1 MDDGLRTERPN
12 ATATVAGLAYSL
24 RPWQWYKQ
32 LIVFVPVAFS
42 FRYFDVL
49 DLAVWLRLVA
59 GALVF
64 SLTAG
69 CVYILNDIADVEEDR
84 KHPRK
89 KHRPIAS
96 GQVPVAIAA
105 GVAVPVLVAGPV
117 AGWWLAPAF
126 GGLLGVYVL
135 QNLLYSAGL
144 KNLVFVDLLVIGV
157 GFVLRAV
164 AGVVLVGAP
173 ISPWLILCTFLTA
186 LLLGMG
192 KRQAELDVVG
202 DGDGTRESLSEYSAD
217 LLQVMF
223 VSVSSVLLVSYSL
236 YTFFV
241 RSDAMMLTI
250 PFALY
255 AVFRYGYLSIEEGM
269 KRPERM
275 FLDGPMLG
283 NLILWAL
290 VAMVVLYLFPTLTLD
305 QFLTAGAAG

>member
-1 MDDGLRTERPN
+1 MDDGLRTERPFG
-12 ATATVAGLAYSL
+12 TSTVAGLAYSL

-42 FRYFDVL
+42 FQYFDVL
-49 DLAVWLRLVA
+49 DLSVWLRVVA
-59 GALVF
+59 GAVVF

-69 CVYILNDIADVEEDR
+69 CVYIVNDIADVEEDR
-84 KHPRK
+84 NHPRK

-96 GQVPVAIAA
+96 GQVSVPVAA
-105 GVAVPVLVAGPV
+105 GVALPGLVAGPL
-117 AGWWLAPAF
+117 AGWWITPAF
-126 GGLLGVYVL
+126 GAVLGFYVV

-144 KNLVFVDLLVIGV
+144 KDLVFVDLLLIGV
-157 GFVLRAV
+157 GFVLRAI

-192 KRQAELDVVG
+192 KRQAELAAVG
-202 DGDGTRESLSEYSAD
+202 PDNGTRGSLTDYSAE

-255 AVFRYGYLSIEEGM
+255 AVFRYGYLTIEQGM
-269 KRPERM
+269 NRPERM
-275 FLDGPMLG
+275 FLDKPMLV
-283 NLILWAL
+283 NLVVWAL
-290 VAMVVLYLFPTLTLD
+290 VALFILYLFPTVTFE
-305 QFLTAGAAG
+305 QFLTTTPVQ

>member
-1 MDDGLRTERPN
+1 MDDGLRTERPFG
-12 ATATVAGLAYSL
+12 TSTVAGLAYSL

-42 FRYFDVL
+42 FQYFDVF
-49 DLAVWLRLVA
+49 DLSVWLRVLA
-59 GALVF
+59 GAVVF

-69 CVYILNDIADVEEDR
+69 CVYIVNDIADVEEDR
-84 KHPRK
+84 NHPRK

-96 GQVPVAIAA
+96 GQVSVPVAA
-105 GVAVPVLVAGPV
+105 GVALPGLVAGPL
-117 AGWWLAPAF
+117 AGWWITPAF
-126 GGLLGVYVL
+126 GAVLGFYVV

-144 KNLVFVDLLVIGV
+144 KDLVFVDLLLIGV
-157 GFVLRAV
+157 GFVLRAI

-192 KRQAELDVVG
+192 KRQAELAAVG
-202 DGDGTRESLSEYSAD
+202 PDNGTRGSLTDYSAE

-255 AVFRYGYLSIEEGM
+255 AVFRYGYLTIEQGM
-269 KRPERM
+269 NRPERM
-275 FLDGPMLG
+275 FLDKPMLV
-283 NLILWAL
+283 NLVVWAL
-290 VAMVVLYLFPTLTLD
+290 VALFILYLFPTVTFE
-305 QFLTAGAAG
+305 QFLTTTPVQ